1 MVIILIADCFQPGIE
16 VRHLIEYQYITPV
29 GYFLEDLSVKRLVGK
44 EVNIVGK
51 KKEMACRIFVLLE
64 VNTPYPIGVINI
76 KNRFVVAPYPI
87 LFRYHNEESM
97 T

>member
-1 MVIILIADCFQPGIE
+1 MTVRVPPG
-16 VRHLIEYQYITPV
+16 TP
-29 GYFLEDLSVKRLVGK
+29 R
-44 EVNIVGK
+44 K
-51 KKEMACRIFVLLE
+51 KSCKLFSCRIFVLLE

-87 LFRYHNEESM
+87 FFRYHNEESM